1 MKVGKNSIRQLYKKL
16 WGRISFRLI
25 ILTVIVFVP
34 VLLILIIYNLQN
46 NSNAKALM
54 ITESRN
60 DLQVAI
66 GQLDHNFEVAEA
78 LLRTISNESLLLD
91 SIRYYHDDGDTKKEA
106 EYRQATSLLAQHLR
120 DSLSVTDALKYAFIY
135 FPEQG
140 LFYNSGLKKEM
151 TDYIY
156 NLMDTESLA
165 QYKTTWRPVCLK
177 ENEWY
182 LLRIWQYNG
191 YMIGA
196 WFVADDLLETI
207 HISIDDSD
215 RLLISD
221 NHGNSLNS
229 YVNCESLDDYVCED
243 IVALSAEEKDSGR
256 THKEKFYYLYEQS
269 NKAPVRLVKLLST
282 QTVALNSVGLRIA
295 IICTFTAFLILVLL
309 FIICIRRW
317 ILMPLGRMTD
327 AMALIRSGDLSKRMP
342 AEAGDCIEFYSMSTV
357 FNEMMDHVNQLKNQI
372 YEGKIERQKIR
383 LEYLQKQ
390 IQPHFILNTLNT
402 LYNHTEDE
410 VQRDIILLMTQYY
423 RFVVNADSKYVL
435 LGQELDHIRNYL
447 NLQKVRYPSAFEYEI
462 YCDNALEI
470 VPVPP
475 FLIESFVGNSIKHA
489 LNFIDCVNIRI
500 EAVQIDTFNI
510 RIRISDTGEGFDEE
524 IIEMIQ
530 DYLLNKTVHEE
541 LGTGIRNSIER
552 LRLIYGKKAGFRVYN
567 SEMGG
572 AVVEID
578 LALQMP

>member
-1 MKVGKNSIRQLYKKL
+1 MNAGKNSRGQLYKNL

-34 VLLILIIYNLQN
+34 VLLILIIYNVQN
-46 NSNAKALM
+46 NSNARASM
-54 ITESRN
+54 IAESRN
-60 DLQVAI
+60 DLQVAV
-66 GQLDHNFEVAEA
+66 GQLDNNFEVAEA
-78 LLRTISNESLLLD
+78 LLRTINNESSLLD
-91 SIRYYHDDGDTKKEA
+91 SIRYYRNDGDTKKEV
-106 EYRQATSLLAQHLR
+106 EYRQATALLAQHLS
-120 DSLSVTDALKYAFIY
+120 DALSIADALKYAFIY
-135 FPEQG
+135 FPEQD

-156 NLMDTESLA
+156 DLMDTESLT

-207 HISIDDSD
+207 HISISEAD

-221 NHGNSLNS
+221 NYGNSLNS
-229 YVNCESLDDYVCED
+229 YGDYECFEPYQCGDV
-243 IVALSAEEKDSGR
+243 VSLSAEEKNNGQTCCDR
-256 THKEKFYYLYEQS
+256 FYYLYEQS
-269 NKAPVRLVKLLST
+269 DKAPVRLVKLLST
-282 QTVALNSVGLRIA
+282 KTVALNSAGMMIA
-295 IICTFTAFLILVLL
+295 IVCTFTAFLILVLL

-317 ILMPLGRMTD
+317 ILMPLGRRMD
-327 AMALIRSGDLSKRMP
+327 AMVLIRSGDLSKRMP
-342 AEAGDCIEFYSMSTV
+342 AESGDCTEFYSMSML
-357 FNEMMDHVNQLKNQI
+357 FNEMMDHVNQLKNEI
-372 YEGKIERQKIR
+372 YDGRIERQKIR

-489 LNFIDCVNIRI
+489 LNFIDCVHIRI

-524 IIEMIQ
+524 VIEMIQ
-530 DYLLNKTVHEE
+530 DYLSDRTIHEE

-567 SEMGG
+567 NEMGG